1 MYNSVNKLQQN
12 VQQCQKL
19 QQNVQQ
25 CQQIAAKMY
34 NSANKLQHFPG
45 NLTSWVSHLETRRSV
60 EKYSFARRIPR
71 QALSPDQIQEIRGLR
86 GKMSSAEAK
95 SSLALDPI
103 GSTKSES
110 RPKTTPLLCPQSSR
124 CRLSKTSLPMHLW
137 WRKISTSAWGGWRL
151 AWRCSERFWKKN
163 THILQ
168 EALFVDSPA
177 DSASVRDVD
186 DIVDELLEVQSEPKE
201 ESQWKMFLGVGWNWR
216 WCSLGVES
224 ALARWRLA
232 GPDVRASGQAEK
244 KRWPLLCHLKRHF
257 LHGIASTD
265 PEMF

>member
-1 MYNSVNKLQQN
+1 MFYKQTPLKITGNRLAAG
-12 VQQCQKL
+12 CQAFHRKIYAD
-19 QQNVQQ
+19 VQQ
-25 CQQIAAKMY
+25 CQQIAAKCTTVPKIAAKCTTVPTNCSKMY

-151 AWRCSERFWKKN
+151 AWRCSERFWKKI
-163 THILQ
+163 HIY
-168 EALFVDSPA
+168 S
-177 DSASVRDVD
+177 
-186 DIVDELLEVQSEPKE
+186 
-201 ESQWKMFLGVGWNWR
+201 
-216 WCSLGVES
+216 
-224 ALARWRLA
+224 
-232 GPDVRASGQAEK
+232 
-244 KRWPLLCHLKRHF
+244 KRPYLWILPPTLPPF
-257 LHGIASTD
+257 GMWTIS
-265 PEMF
+265 